1 MTTILI
7 VSKKGSIKELKVKNL
22 SRDILHKK
30 CNFKNNN
37 NFLKLTEWN
46 VKINGNNIFVE
57 LWGKNNGRAGSENK
71 YDFPPPVD
79 NTLLFG
85 NCALIQKN
93 ENNELIDLKKSV
105 WKKMYEKLFG
115 GFEDLDTEEEKS
127 EDELESIPAEYKSKD
142 GYLLDGFIVNSDDTD
157 ESCDENIIL
166 SNENDSDDNL
176 DDDDNDD
183 DGDDNDDDDEENS
196 IDNNTNEEHDDNN
209 SEDDDNNSEDD
220 DDDSDYDTD
229 VSDDDS
235 DVIGS
240 ELSEEDYEYSDDE

>member
-7 VSKKGSIKELKVKNL
+7 VSKKGNIKELKVKNL

-37 NFLKLTEWN
+37 NFLKLTEWD

-93 ENNELIDLKKSV
+93 ENDELIDFKKPV

-115 GFEDLDTEEEKS
+115 GFEDLDKEEEKS
-127 EDELESIPAEYKSKD
+127 EDELESIPTEYKSKD
-142 GYLLDGFIVNSDDTD
+142 GYLLDGFIVNSDETD

-166 SNENDSDDNL
+166 PDENDSDDNL
-176 DDDDNDD
+176 DDDENDDDDGDENDDD
-183 DGDDNDDDDEENS
+183 DGDDNDDDEN
-196 IDNNTNEEHDDNN
+196 
-209 SEDDDNNSEDD
+209 
-220 DDDSDYDTD
+220 SDYDTD
-229 VSDDDS
+229 NSDDDS